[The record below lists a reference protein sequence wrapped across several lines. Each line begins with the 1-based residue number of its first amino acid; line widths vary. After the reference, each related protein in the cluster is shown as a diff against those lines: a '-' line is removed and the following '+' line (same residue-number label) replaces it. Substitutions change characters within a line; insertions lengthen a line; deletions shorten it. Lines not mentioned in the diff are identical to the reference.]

1 MGYDCA
7 LLDEVRYSITNRPKG
22 VTVGYEK
29 PTFGQIEHFFRLVG
43 EKLVSKDDF
52 QKFLEGCRPEEKEKE
67 QKVTG
72 SVSQKHPVTVGY
84 GVSMAKMVKA
94 GKYDWVNGN
103 ITQENFPSEGNRTA
117 EVDTVLVH
125 LNKVAST
132 DEVLRHLDS
141 LGLRPATIAELM
153 AFGVKY
159 PEIQR
164 EFPVIAL
171 GSVWQDSAGG
181 RRSPGLGRGGADR
194 RLALSWIDYVWNGVC
209 RFLAVSK

>member
-1 MGYDCA
+1 M
-7 LLDEVRYSITNRPKG
+7 
-22 VTVGYEK
+22 GYEK
-29 PTFGQIEHFFRLVG
+29 PTFGQIEHLFRLIG

-94 GKYDWVNGN
+94 GKYDWVNGD
-103 ITQENFPSEGNRTA
+103 IIQKNFPNEGNRTA

-125 LNKVAST
+125 LNKAAST

-141 LGLRPATIAELM
+141 LGLRPATIAELL

-171 GSVWQDSAGG
+171 GSVWQDSGG
-181 RRSPGLGRGGADR
+181 VRRSPYLRASGSGRGL
-194 RLALSWIDYVWNGVC
+194 RLCWIDDGWAGVC